1 RARDALAA
9 QGLHEAVT
17 WGFVPRAWL
26 KALGKGRAG
35 RALDEGVVVK
45 NPISADYEVMR
56 TSLFPGL
63 DEAARRNLMRGVP
76 DVALFEVGP
85 VVLRGADAK
94 EHPSEPMIAAGILIG
109 RGPEWLKPGATLDF
123 YDAKRIVD
131 ELLRAL
137 GIDEPSYRLAG
148 AENP

>member
-1 RARDALAA
+1 
-9 QGLHEAVT
+9 HEAVT

-35 RALDEGVVVK
+35 RVLDEGVVVK

-63 DEAARRNLMRGVP
+63 AEAARRNLARGVA

-85 VVLRGADAK
+85 VVLRAPDAK
-94 EHPSEPMIAAGILIG
+94 DHPVEPLVAAAILIG
-109 RGPEWLKPGATLDF
+109 R
-123 YDAKRIVD
+123 R
-131 ELLRAL
+131 
-137 GIDEPSYRLAG
+137 
-148 AENP
+148 